1 MINTISDDLTDFFKY
16 LDLMNMFSI
25 NKINTDK
32 ILRKITAVVLGI
44 EVGIIIIIILQMTF
58 VLYLVPLIFAIL
70 LSSAFNLDYDQLQSI
85 FGIAMMLFTII
96 ISILFY
102 LDTVDKYFKTYWI
115 SALIL
120 PVIIIIFYIIF

>member
-58 VLYLVPLIFAIL
+58 VLNLVPLIFAIL
-70 LSSAFNLDYDQLQSI
+70 LSSAFNLDFDQLQSI

-96 ISILFY
+96 ISIIFY

-115 SALIL
+115 SALVL